1 LGEPIVRQYL
11 KRFPDYLKTKRRKKY
26 LAKDP
31 LDNLLNLGYEV
42 LKHEIL
48 LVTILGHLDPFLG
61 FIHSVQRYRPS
72 LIYDLMEPF
81 RTKIEEFSISPY

>member
-1 LGEPIVRQYL
+1 MGEPIVRQYL

-48 LVTILGHLDPFLG
+48 LVTILGILILSSDYARAWVLLKWYKMAL
-61 FIHSVQRYRPS
+61 IQAPS
-72 LIYDLMEPF
+72 SGSFY
-81 RTKIEEFSISPY
+81 